1 MVSALLVAAL
11 AATAVAQCQDSLKVS
26 LQYTSDIYC
35 VAQDP
40 CSGVYFPGKF
50 ACPSKGAV
58 AINTGVTLQ
67 ADSCCSI
74 INDLNAVGCVIPTT
88 STKCISKDAGPLVP
102 ETTPSNQTT
111 TTPTTAAPTS
121 ATNATTTSPGTTTAP
136 GTTAAPT
143 TTPSNTTTSLSNT
156 TSAPNS
162 TDVTLEP
169 SNDIT
174 GPPSTAKPS
183 TAAPTTTAKPS
194 SAVQAVA
201 STAFLLLALA
211 MI

>member
-35 VAQDP
+35 VGQDP

-88 STKCISKDAGPLVP
+88 STKCISKNTGPVEP
-102 ETTPSNQTT
+102 ETTQSNQTT
-111 TTPTTAAPTS
+111 TATTTAAPT
-121 ATNATTTSPGTTTAP
+121 TATTISPGTTTSP

-162 TDVTLEP
+162 TDVTREP

-174 GPPSTAKPS
+174 EPPSTAKPS

-201 STAFLLLALA
+201 STAFLVLALA